1 VGQEVFTH
9 DDKAEILWHAFKERM
24 GMSEFS
30 HMYFN
35 LNSLITADANL
46 EDLELAFSKEEID
59 RTVAN
64 LPNDK
69 SPGPDVFNGEFM
81 KKCWPNIAKDFYK
94 LCFDFFE
101 GNICLQS
108 ISSFI
113 TLIPKNDH
121 PTSPAEF
128 RLISLLN
135 SSIKLIT
142 KILAERLQRVIL
154 RLIHRNQY
162 GFIRTRSIHDCLA
175 WAFEFLHLCKRSKK
189 ELVILKL
196 DFEKAFD
203 KIEHQ
208 AILDILK
215 KKVLG
220 TYGLDGLKTS

>member
-1 VGQEVFTH
+1 
-9 DDKAEILWHAFKERM
+9 
-24 GMSEFS
+24 
-30 HMYFN
+30 
-35 LNSLITADANL
+35 
-46 EDLELAFSKEEID
+46 
-59 RTVAN
+59 
-64 LPNDK
+64 
-69 SPGPDVFNGEFM
+69 
-81 KKCWPNIAKDFYK
+81 
-94 LCFDFFE
+94 
-101 GNICLQS
+101 
-108 ISSFI
+108 
-113 TLIPKNDH
+113 
-121 PTSPAEF
+121 
-128 RLISLLN
+128 LLN